1 MMKFSVLL
9 PTRNGGD
16 FLAHCIES
24 ILSSKRDDIELIVS
38 DNANTDMTRAVLNNW
53 SADNR
58 LKIIH
63 QENALSVTDNWN
75 ATLKLATGDY
85 LLMMGDDDC
94 LLPGYFES
102 MSDLIE
108 QYEQPDCILYNGIS
122 YVAPLSIGSDQLS
135 YYSPQHFR
143 FGSDLTQTL
152 VLDPEL
158 RKRIVVDMFDFKV
171 RIPLNMQTTL
181 VKRQSSERIVGG
193 LFQPPFPDH
202 FALNAMLLTCDR
214 WVFTPK
220 AHVVVG
226 VSPKSFGHYIYS
238 QKQASGLNYLGIS
251 SDFVGRLPGN
261 ELLNG
266 MYVWLC
272 MLKQAYPQQLSRVN
286 VNRGG
291 YVRRQVYAWL
301 IQCRMGEF
309 SWHEGVKRLFSL
321 STKDKL
327 HLLSTIVDSE
337 SWRRLLKVFSLNKK
351 DKVGQ
356 QWQGL
361 RPLENIK
368 NIAEF
373 SAWYRSR

>member
-1 MMKFSVLL
+1 
-9 PTRNGGD
+9 
-16 FLAHCIES
+16 
-24 ILSSKRDDIELIVS
+24 
-38 DNANTDMTRAVLNNW
+38 
-53 SADNR
+53 
-58 LKIIH
+58 
-63 QENALSVTDNWN
+63 
-75 ATLKLATGDY
+75 
-85 LLMMGDDDC
+85 
-94 LLPGYFES
+94 
-102 MSDLIE
+102 
-108 QYEQPDCILYNGIS
+108 
-122 YVAPLSIGSDQLS
+122 
-135 YYSPQHFR
+135 
-143 FGSDLTQTL
+143 
-152 VLDPEL
+152 
-158 RKRIVVDMFDFKV
+158 
-171 RIPLNMQTTL
+171 
-181 VKRQSSERIVGG
+181 
-193 LFQPPFPDH
+193 
-202 FALNAMLLTCDR
+202 MLLTCDR

-272 MLKQAYPQQLSRVN
+272 MLKQAYPQQLNQVN

-301 IQCRMGEF
+301 VQCRMGEL
-309 SWHEGVKRLFSL
+309 SWREGITRLCSL

-327 HLLSTIVDSE
+327 HLLSTVTDPE

-373 SAWYRSR
+373 SAWYGSR